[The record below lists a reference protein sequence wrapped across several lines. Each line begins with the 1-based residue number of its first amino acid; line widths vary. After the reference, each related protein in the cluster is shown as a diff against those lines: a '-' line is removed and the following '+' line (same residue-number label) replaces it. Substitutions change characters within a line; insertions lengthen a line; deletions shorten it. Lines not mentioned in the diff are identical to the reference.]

1 VTGRA
6 HSVIDLLIFDLDG
19 TLIDSKLDLAHS
31 VNAARAHMGLGPLD
45 LSLIL
50 QYVGHGAP
58 VLMRKAMG
66 PEASEAQVAAA
77 LEAFLDHYR
86 QHALD
91 RTQPYPGVRDSLERL
106 HAAGKLLAV
115 LTNKPVEES
124 RKILEGLTLAPLF
137 FQVYGGNS
145 FAAKKP
151 HPAGVHQL
159 MAEAGIGLD
168 RTMMVGDTS
177 VDVETARNAGILVC
191 GVKYGFQ
198 PESFESAPPDVLV
211 DRIEQLA
218 DWVLDSRRTP

>member
-1 VTGRA
+1 
-6 HSVIDLLIFDLDG
+6 VIDLPKIALLIFDLDG

-31 VNAARAHMGLGPLD
+31 VNAARAHMGLGPLN
-45 LSLIL
+45 LTLIL

-66 PEASEAQVAAA
+66 PEASEAQVAEA
-77 LEAFLDHYR
+77 LEAFLDYYR
-86 QHALD
+86 QHSLD
-91 RTQPYPGVRDSLERL
+91 RTRPYPGVRESLERL

-124 RKILEGLTLAPLF
+124 RKILEGVTLAPLF

-151 HPAGVHQL
+151 DPAGVHHL
-159 MAEAGIGLD
+159 MAGAGIGRD
-168 RTMMVGDTS
+168 RTLMVGDTS

-191 GVKYGFQ
+191 GVRYGFQ
-198 PESFESAPPDVLV
+198 PESFENVPPDLLV
-211 DRIEQLA
+211 DRMEQLA
-218 DWVLDSRRTP
+218 DRVLGGRRAP

>member
-1 VTGRA
+1 
-6 HSVIDLLIFDLDG
+6 VIDLLIFDLDG

-66 PEASEAQVAAA
+66 PEASEAQVTEA

-91 RTQPYPGVRDSLERL
+91 RTQPYPGVRESLERL
-106 HAAGKLLAV
+106 QAAGKLLAV
-115 LTNKPVEES
+115 LTNKPVEVS
-124 RKILEGLTLAPLF
+124 RKVLEGLTLAPLF

-151 HPAGVHQL
+151 DPAGVHHL
-159 MAEAGIGLD
+159 MAEAGIGRD
-168 RTMMVGDTS
+168 RTLIVGDTS
-177 VDVETARNAGILVC
+177 VDVETGRNAGVAVC
-191 GVKYGFQ
+191 GVQYGFQ
-198 PESFESAPPDVLV
+198 PESFQTTPPDLLV
-211 DRIEQLA
+211 DRMEQLA
-218 DWVLDSRRTP
+218 DWVLGGRRAP